1 MPRVGMIG
9 RGEGAASPSN
19 PSCPWTSWAPASCCR
34 SCLPSPALHRAEPN
48 RTDVARRRNS
58 QEFQTIRSEESEKS
72 NLADLWNLA
81 PYR

>member
-1 MPRVGMIG
+1 MARG
-9 RGEGAASPSN
+9 RIAVEPVLPVDVLGACVLLPVLSSVTGPAPS
-19 PSCPWTSWAPASCCR
+19 
-34 SCLPSPALHRAEPN
+34 

>member
-1 MPRVGMIG
+1 MARG
-9 RGEGAASPSN
+9 RIAVEPVLPVDVLGAYVLLPVLSSVTGPAPS
-19 PSCPWTSWAPASCCR
+19 
-34 SCLPSPALHRAEPN
+34 RAEPN